1 MQTLK
6 GGSPVNDFEQ
16 ACQEEY
22 QTVRR
27 FLLRLTGDEALSE
40 ELTQETF
47 YQAMKGW
54 KTFRGQCAVSTWLCG
69 IAKRQFF
76 TWCRKPR
83 AIPMEEIAGDSADF
97 TEELLDR
104 ERRLQAHALLHDL
117 PEPYKEVVTLRT
129 FGDLSHEEIGTLF
142 GKTAS
147 WARVTYYRGRQML
160 VHMMKEA
167 IDDEV

>member
-6 GGSPVNDFEQ
+6 GGSSVNDFEQ

-83 AIPMEEIAGDSADF
+83 AIPMEDIDGDSADF

-117 PEPYKEVVTLRT
+117 PEPYKEAVTLRT

-167 IDDEV
+167 MHDEV